1 VRARR
6 EDVDWTRR
14 EDDLRGSVD
23 DSGRRA
29 ANAISVVVM
38 GQCAEN
44 CGLIGE
50 RRDQI
55 FAPFFWRCGCGNGL
69 RNATRFKVR
78 LILPQ
83 QEQL

>member
-14 EDDLRGSVD
+14 DDDLRGSVD

-50 RRDQI
+50 RRDLI
-55 FAPFFWRCGCGNGL
+55 FAPFFGGVAAEMVYETPPGL
-69 RNATRFKVR
+69 KSD
-78 LILPQ
+78 
-83 QEQL
+83 